1 MGGRERDKETRK
13 VRDKGE
19 MSGGWGESKREAIE
33 RQFLCVFVC

>member
-19 MSGGWGESKREAIE
+19 MSGGWGESKIE